1 MFVFKNWPEKKI
13 KILLFIERQDNKIPV
28 KADWQRKTASFHPNW
43 TSFYQPP
50 TVQQIAELIWVK

>member
-1 MFVFKNWPEKKI
+1 M
-13 KILLFIERQDNKIPV
+13 FIERQDNNILA